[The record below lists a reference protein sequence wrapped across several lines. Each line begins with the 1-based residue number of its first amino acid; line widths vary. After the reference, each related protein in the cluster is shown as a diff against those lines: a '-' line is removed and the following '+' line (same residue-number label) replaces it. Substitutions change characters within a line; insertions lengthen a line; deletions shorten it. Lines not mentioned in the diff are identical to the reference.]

1 MLDATS
7 SGAPF
12 SSTLRM
18 SLLWRSREAAPVVKD
33 QLSGPPTGDAVS
45 ARVSAAVERLYLD
58 RYGKGPLHTE
68 TFINGDVVTTLLR
81 DVFTPVEKAMVEDGR
96 NDSVLVNRM
105 QWQSA
110 TDDMF
115 RSVVGEAMG
124 RGVLAAISGF
134 DAVHDIATEVFV
146 LAPE

>member
-1 MLDATS
+1 MAQHQS
-7 SGAPF
+7 PGSA
-12 SSTLRM
+12 
-18 SLLWRSREAAPVVKD
+18 
-33 QLSGPPTGDAVS
+33 TGDAVS
-45 ARVSAAVERLYLD
+45 ERVSAAVERLYLD
-58 RYGKGPLHTE
+58 RYGRGPLHTE

-96 NDSVLVNRM
+96 NDAVLVNRM

-110 TDDMF
+110 TDGMF
-115 RSVVGEAMG
+115 RSAVGEAMG
-124 RGVLAAISGF
+124 RSVLAAVSGF

>member
-1 MLDATS
+1 MAQHQTPGS
-7 SGAPF
+7 A
-12 SSTLRM
+12 
-18 SLLWRSREAAPVVKD
+18 
-33 QLSGPPTGDAVS
+33 TGDAVP
-45 ARVSAAVERLYLD
+45 AMVSAAVERLYLD

-68 TFINGDVVTTLLR
+68 TFINGDVVTTVLR

-110 TDDMF
+110 TDEMF
-115 RSVVGEAMG
+115 RSAVGEATG
-124 RGVLAAISGF
+124 RNVLAAISGF
-134 DAVHDIATEVFV
+134 DAVHDMATEVFV

>member
-1 MLDATS
+1 MAQHLPSD
-7 SGAPF
+7 
-12 SSTLRM
+12 
-18 SLLWRSREAAPVVKD
+18 
-33 QLSGPPTGDAVS
+33 PPTGEPVS

-68 TFINGDVVTTLLR
+68 TFMNGDVVTTVLR

-105 QWQSA
+105 QWQGA
-110 TDDMF
+110 TEEMF
-115 RSVVGEAMG
+115 RAAVGEATG

>member
-1 MLDATS
+1 MAQNQPSVPT
-7 SGAPF
+7 
-12 SSTLRM
+12 
-18 SLLWRSREAAPVVKD
+18 
-33 QLSGPPTGDAVS
+33 TGDPVS
-45 ARVSAAVERLYLD
+45 ERVSAAVERLYLD
-58 RYGKGPLHTE
+58 KYGKGPLHTE
-68 TFINGDVVTTLLR
+68 TFVNGDVITTVLR
-81 DVFTPVEKAMVEDGR
+81 NVFTPVEKAMVEDGR

-110 TDDMF
+110 TDETF

>member
-1 MLDATS
+1 MA
-7 SGAPF
+7 
-12 SSTLRM
+12 RH
-18 SLLWRSREAAPVVKD
+18 E
-33 QLSGPPTGDAVS
+33 LSGPPTADAVS

-68 TFINGDVVTTLLR
+68 TFINGDVITTLMR

-110 TDDMF
+110 TDEMF
-115 RSVVGEAMG
+115 RSAVGEATG
-124 RGVLAAISGF
+124 RGVLAAVSGF
-134 DAVHDIATEVFV
+134 DAAHDIATEVFV

>member
-1 MLDATS
+1 M
-7 SGAPF
+7 
-12 SSTLRM
+12 
-18 SLLWRSREAAPVVKD
+18 VKD

-45 ARVSAAVERLYLD
+45 GRVSAAVERLYLD

>member
-1 MLDATS
+1 MA
-7 SGAPF
+7 
-12 SSTLRM
+12 
-18 SLLWRSREAAPVVKD
+18 
-33 QLSGPPTGDAVS
+33 QQQPPDPAIGDAVP

-68 TFINGDVVTTLLR
+68 TFINGSVVTTLLR
-81 DVFTPVEKAMVEDGR
+81 DVFTPVEKAMVENGR

-105 QWQSA
+105 QWQNA
-110 TDDMF
+110 TDEMF
-115 RSVVGEAMG
+115 RAAVAKATG

>member
-1 MLDATS
+1 M
-7 SGAPF
+7 
-12 SSTLRM
+12 
-18 SLLWRSREAAPVVKD
+18 
-33 QLSGPPTGDAVS
+33 
-45 ARVSAAVERLYLD
+45 ERLYLD

-81 DVFTPVEKAMVEDGR
+81 DVFTPVEKAMIEDGR

-110 TDDMF
+110 TDEMF

-124 RGVLAAISGF
+124 RGVLAAVSGF